1 CWLPPYHDM
10 GLIGGL
16 LQVVFHGASCWVM
29 SPVAFLQDPFRWLRA
44 ISRYGAD
51 TSGGPNFAYDFC
63 VQRTTPE
70 QRATLD
76 LRKWS
81 VAAIGSEPVS
91 PQTMERFATAFEA
104 SGFRPETFYPCYGLA
119 EATLFVTGGAK
130 AAVPVVRDFDAVEL
144 GRRRAVPANLDRRDA
159 GPTSPASPVSLANP
173 TDSTGGTGVPPV
185 RLVGCGHP
193 WLGEEVIVVDPESGR
208 RLPGGAVGEI
218 WVRG

>member
-1 CWLPPYHDM
+1 

-16 LQVVFHGASCWVM
+16 LQVVYHGASCWAM
-29 SPVAFLQDPFRWLRA
+29 SPVAFLQEPFRWLRA

-91 PQTMERFATAFEA
+91 PQTIEAFTAAFAPC
-104 SGFRPETFYPCYGLA
+104 GFPPETFYPGYGLA
-119 EATLFVTGGAK
+119 ESTLYVTGGAK
-130 AAVPVVRDFDAVEL
+130 TALPVIRSFDAAALE
-144 GRRRAVPANLDRRDA
+144 
-159 GPTSPASPVSLANP
+159 
-173 TDSTGGTGVPPV
+173 
-185 RLVGCGHP
+185 
-193 WLGEEVIVVDPESGR
+193 
-208 RLPGGAVGEI
+208 
-218 WVRG
+218 